1 MRTNYLIVRFLVQFI
16 ILITPWHAYGH
27 QSLSPVSPARPK
39 TSNLSPVDQYSK
51 EPYVFELIERNVR
64 FEADGKGQHD
74 LTLRVRIQ
82 SESAVHEFGLLAYPY
97 ASSFETLDVVYVR
110 VRHSDGTVIETPP
123 SDIQELDTA
132 VSREAPM
139 YTDER
144 EKHIA
149 VKSLTIGDVLEA
161 QLRWTTHDPIALGH
175 FWFEHSYFTAGIC
188 LQETLRLDVPADVPI
203 KLHNS
208 DPQPSVHVDAGR
220 RIYTFNSSNLKK
232 HEESKI
238 PEWERDFHGAPLPDL
253 EVSSFTSWAEIG
265 TWYGG
270 LQLSKVAPT
279 PEIRAKAE
287 ELTKGKTSEDE
298 KLHALYDF
306 VSTRFRYIG
315 VDLGLG
321 RYTPHTASDV
331 LINRYGD
338 CKDKHTLFAA
348 LLQAAGIT
356 AYPVLISSKFRIDDS
371 FPSPSAFD
379 HVITAIPHGDSFLFL
394 DTTPEVAPFGL
405 LMQNIRDRQA
415 LVIPSSSPARLVTTP
430 ADPPFPSYERAH
442 MESYLDT
449 NGTLDAKIRFEER
462 GDGELVLRLAYR
474 ATPQNRWQELTQKIV
489 SNMGFGGTVSDVS
502 VDQPEDTSN
511 PFWMSFSYHRTDYP
525 DWKDHRVTLLSP
537 PLFLPTLSEEEKLS
551 KNPLPLG
558 PLQDV
563 TYDSTMKFPEN
574 FSPLL
579 PGKVDE
585 KTEFAEYSAHYD
597 VEKNSLHGTLH
608 FKTLLHEIPGSER
621 SRFISLSTT
630 MDENARRYI
639 LVGDLS
645 LLNPTGAGSL
655 GMLPGKMEDA
665 IPVLEKSLAE
675 NPDREP
681 ALVALGRA
689 YCSVGRPKDAV
700 TLLEKALAKNPD
712 HSQEVHF
719 VLGEAYLA
727 VADPDKAFVEY
738 KKGLGDDPAPAQL
751 NSVAYSLADANV
763 RLSDALTFSNRA
775 LTRVASE
782 SLDISPDSAKPY
794 DFALMA
800 QLAANWDT
808 LGWIKF
814 RMRDFAAAEKYLQ
827 ASWQLNQTAASGEH
841 LVEVYEKLGKT
852 QKASIICNM
861 AQILFDSSVSF
872 PDAKL
877 RSNLSEEMKRL
888 RPFLNSASESAAPSN
903 GHISTD
909 GRVALVDIRSFD
921 IHLPTKLRAEAS
933 NAVFAISF
941 TNGPKVD
948 NVAFLS
954 GSDELRDATA
964 AITATKFP
972 QSFPDATPARIL
984 RKGSLSCSVY
994 SKQCLLLIST
1004 VADASGPA
1012 PINVSHKIVQEEGKE
1027 GKEVRILNSSPSPA
1041 ESPQPA
1047 VSPAKS
1053 LYDAGKRA
1061 ETNNDYAASAQLY
1074 EQAVA
1079 KDPSYADAWNLLG
1092 QSYNK
1097 LKRYDKAEVA
1107 FRKALALDPS
1117 ARFAHHNLGV
1127 ALQEQKKFEES
1138 IQQYNQEIEL
1148 NPENARSRQNL
1159 GYIYVY
1165 IGQFD
1170 KAVPF
1175 LEKAATMM
1183 PDVPAVQF
1191 NLGLAYAKTAQPE
1204 KAAQA
1209 FNRSVE
1215 LEPTADRKNS
1225 VAYQMALN
1233 KLQLEQAEQY
1243 IDAAIQQS
1251 VGQAK
1256 DISLDRLSDEDA
1268 RLPAS
1273 FGAFWDTLGWIKFQ
1287 QGNTEDA
1294 EKYVKSA
1301 WQIRSVGEI
1310 GDHLAQIYEKE
1321 NRKED
1326 AIQMYALA
1334 LGAPEP
1340 MPETKP
1346 RLVALLGSDSE
1357 VDHRVAEARV
1367 YFMRAHVVKFKNV
1380 RDTDGTAE
1388 FWVLLTPGPK
1398 VTAVKFISGDE
1409 SLRAFASDLQA
1420 ATFTNSF
1427 PDATEL
1433 KLPRRGK
1440 LACSRS
1446 TSECTF
1452 LLMSTETVRSA
1463 N

>member
-1 MRTNYLIVRFLVQFI
+1 MRIHHLVVLFSILLIM
-16 ILITPWHAYGH
+16 PWHADGH
-27 QSLSPVSPARPK
+27 QSPGPASPAPPA
-39 TSNLSPVDQYSK
+39 SSSLPAVDQYSK
-51 EPYVFELIERNVR
+51 EPYVFELIERNLQ
-64 FEADGKGQHD
+64 FEANGKGQHD
-74 LTLRVRIQ
+74 LTFRVRIQ

-110 VRHSDGTVIETPP
+110 VLHPDGTVIETPP

-161 QLRWTTHDPIALGH
+161 QLRWTIHDPIAVGH
-175 FWFEHSYFTAGIC
+175 FWFDHTYFTAGIC

-208 DPQPSVHVDAGR
+208 DPQPSVRVDAGR
-220 RIYTFNSSNLKK
+220 RIYTFNSSSLKK

-238 PEWERDFHGAPLPDL
+238 PEWEKDFHGAPLPDL
-253 EVSSFTSWAEIG
+253 EVSSFSSWAEIG

-270 LQLSKVAPT
+270 LQLSKIAPT

-298 KLHALYDF
+298 KLHAIYDF

-321 RYTPHTASDV
+321 RYTPHAASDV

-356 AYPVLISSKFRIDDS
+356 AYPVLVSSKFRIDSS
-371 FPSPSAFD
+371 FPSPNAFD
-379 HVITAIPHGDSFLFL
+379 HVITAIPRGDSFLFL

-415 LVIPSSSPARLVTTP
+415 LVVPSSSPARLVTTP
-430 ADPPFPSYERAH
+430 ADPPFPAYERAH
-442 MESYLDT
+442 MESSLDT

-537 PLFLPTLSEEEKLS
+537 PLFLPTLSEDEKLS
-551 KNPLPLG
+551 KHPLPLG

-563 TYDSTMKFPEN
+563 TYDSTMKFPQN

-579 PGKVDE
+579 PEKVDE
-585 KTEFAEYSAHYD
+585 KTEFAEYSAHYN

-608 FKTLLHEIPGSER
+608 FKTLLREIPGSER
-621 SRFISLSTT
+621 SRFNSLSTT
-630 MDENARRYI
+630 IDENARRYI

-645 LLNPTGAGSL
+645 LLNPAGAGSI
-655 GMLPGKMEDA
+655 GMLAGKMEDA

-675 NPDREP
+675 SPDREP

-689 YCSVGRPKDAV
+689 YCSVGKPKDAV
-700 TLLEKALAKNPD
+700 ALLEKALAKNPD

-751 NSVAYSLADANV
+751 NTVAYSLADANV

-775 LTRVASE
+775 LSRVASE

-814 RMRDFAAAEKYLQ
+814 RMGDFAAAEKYLQ
-827 ASWQLNQTAASGEH
+827 ASWQLDQTAASGEH
-841 LVEVYEKLGKT
+841 LVEVYEKQGKT
-852 QKASIICNM
+852 QKAASICNM
-861 AQILFDSSVSF
+861 AKAIVSNSPRAQDS
-872 PDAKL
+872 KL
-877 RSNLSEEMKRL
+877 NDRLAEAMKRL
-888 RPFLNSASESAAPSN
+888 QPHLNPAPQTGASST
-903 GHISTD
+903 GYHSTD
-909 GRVALVDIRSFD
+909 GQVALVDMRSLD
-921 IHLPTKLRAEAS
+921 VHLSVKLRAEAS
-933 NAVFAISF
+933 HADFVISL

-948 NVAFLS
+948 SVVFVR
-954 GSDELRDATA
+954 GSDELHDATA

-972 QSFPDATPARIL
+972 VSFPDATPTRIL
-984 RKGSLSCSVY
+984 RKGSLSCSIY
-994 SKQCLLLIST
+994 AKQCLLLLST
-1004 VADASGPA
+1004 VEEASPPVLNTVSSLTFA
-1012 PINVSHKIVQEEGKE
+1012 PGNVFI
-1027 GKEVRILNSSPSPA
+1027 PP
-1041 ESPQPA
+1041 P
-1047 VSPAKS
+1047 VSPGKP
-1053 LYDAGKRA
+1053 LYEAGQRA
-1061 ETNNDYAASAQLY
+1061 GTNRDYVTSAQLY

-1079 KDPSYADAWNLLG
+1079 KDPKYMDAWNALG
-1092 QSYNK
+1092 WTYNN
-1097 LKRYDKAEVA
+1097 LKRYDKAEA
-1107 FRKALALDPS
+1107 ALRKALEIIPT
-1117 ARFAHHNLGV
+1117 ARYAHNNLGQ
-1127 ALQEQKKFEES
+1127 ALEGQKKYNES
-1138 IQQYNQEIEL
+1138 IPEFEKEIEL
-1148 NPENARSRQNL
+1148 NPKDPWAHENL
-1159 GYIYVY
+1159 GRVYVLLD
-1165 IGQFD
+1165 QFD
-1170 KAVPF
+1170 KAVPV
-1175 LEKAATMM
+1175 LEAAAMAA
-1183 PDVPAVQF
+1183 PENPAVQF
-1191 NLGLAYAKTAQPE
+1191 NLGRAYAKTGQPD
-1204 KAAQA
+1204 KAAEA
-1209 FNRSVE
+1209 LSRSVE
-1215 LEPTADRKNS
+1215 LEPTPARWNG
-1225 VAYQMALN
+1225 VAYEMALD
-1233 KLQLEQAEQY
+1233 KIELSQAQKYAES
-1243 IDAAIQQS
+1243 A
-1251 VGQAK
+1251 
-1256 DISLDRLSDEDA
+1256 ISLTVEHLKELSLENLSNEDA
-1268 RLPAS
+1268 QLPATL
-1273 FGAFWDTLGWIKFQ
+1273 AAYWDTLGWIHFRQ
-1287 QGNTEDA
+1287 EQTTDA
-1294 EKYVKSA
+1294 EKYVNSA
-1301 WQIRSVGEI
+1301 WQLRSIGEI

-1321 NRKED
+1321 NRKQD
-1326 AIQMYALA
+1326 AIQLYAMALA
-1334 LGAPEP
+1334 SPGP
-1340 MPETKP
+1340 MPEIKP
-1346 RLVALLGSDSE
+1346 RLVNLLGSESSLS
-1357 VDHRVAEARV
+1357 RVTEGALEKLTQSHTIKLKNSHEA
-1367 YFMRAHVVKFKNV
+1367 
-1380 RDTDGTAE
+1380 DGIAE
-1388 FWVLLTPGPK
+1388 FWILLTPGPK
-1398 VTAVKFISGDE
+1398 VADVKFISGDE
-1409 SLRAFASDLQA
+1409 SLRPFASDLQA
-1420 ATFTNSF
+1420 APFTNSF
-1427 PDATEL
+1427 PDATEV

-1440 LACSRS
+1440 LTCSRS
-1446 TSECTF
+1446 TALCSF
-1452 LLMSTETVRSA
+1452 LLMSAETVRSA

>member
-1 MRTNYLIVRFLVQFI
+1 MCSTYLIVRFLVLFI
-16 ILITPWHAYGH
+16 MLIMPWHAYGH
-27 QSLSPVSPARPK
+27 QSPSPVSPAQPK
-39 TSNLSPVDQYSK
+39 TSNLPAADQYSK

-110 VRHSDGTVIETPP
+110 VRHPDGTVTETPP

-161 QLRWTTHDPIALGH
+161 QLRWTIHDPIAPGH
-175 FWFEHSYFTAGIC
+175 FWFDHSYFTAGIC

-232 HEESKI
+232 QEESKI

-253 EVSSFTSWAEIG
+253 EVSSFSSWAEIG

-270 LQLSKVAPT
+270 LQISKVAPT

-287 ELTKGKTSEDE
+287 ELTKGKTSDNE

-315 VDLGLG
+315 VDLGAG
-321 RYTPHTASDV
+321 RYTPHTASDI

-356 AYPVLISSKFRIDDS
+356 AYPVLISSKFRIGDS

-379 HVITAIPHGDSFLFL
+379 HVITAIPRGDSFLFL

-442 MESYLDT
+442 MESSLDT

-551 KNPLPLG
+551 KDPLPLG

-574 FSPLL
+574 FAPLL

-608 FKTLLHEIPGSER
+608 FKTLLHEIPGFER
-621 SRFISLSTT
+621 SRFNSLSTT

-645 LLNPTGAGSL
+645 LLNPAGAGSL

-681 ALVALGRA
+681 ALVALGHA

-712 HSQEVHF
+712 HSREVHF

-727 VADPDKAFVEY
+727 VADPDKAILEY

-751 NSVAYSLADANV
+751 NTVAYSLADAGV
-763 RLSDALTFSNRA
+763 GLSDALSFSNRA
-775 LTRVASE
+775 LSTVASE
-782 SLDISPDSAKPY
+782 SLDISPDNAKPY

-814 RMRDFAAAEKYLQ
+814 RMGDYNAAEKYLQ
-827 ASWQLNQTAASGEH
+827 ASWQLNQTAVSGEH

-852 QKASIICNM
+852 QKAASICNM
-861 AQILFDSSVSF
+861 AKAIVSNSPRAQDS
-872 PDAKL
+872 KL
-877 RSNLSEEMKRL
+877 SDRLAEAMKRL
-888 RPFLNSASESAAPSN
+888 QSHLNPAPQS
-903 GHISTD
+903 GSSSTGYHSTD
-909 GRVALVDIRSFD
+909 GQVALVDIRSLD
-921 IHLPTKLRAEAS
+921 VHLSTKLRTEAS
-933 NAVFAISF
+933 HADFVISL

-948 NVAFLS
+948 NVVFLR

-972 QSFPDATPARIL
+972 VSFPDATPTRIL
-984 RKGSLSCSVY
+984 RKGSLSCSIY
-994 SKQCLLLIST
+994 AKQCLLLLST
-1004 VADASGPA
+1004 VEEASPPA
-1012 PINVSHKIVQEEGKE
+1012 PNIVSSLTFAPGNAFI
-1027 GKEVRILNSSPSPA
+1027 P
-1041 ESPQPA
+1041 PA
-1047 VSPAKS
+1047 VSPGKP
-1053 LYDAGKRA
+1053 LYEAGQRA
-1061 ETNNDYAASAQLY
+1061 GTNRDYVTSAQLY

-1079 KDPSYADAWNLLG
+1079 KDPKYMDAWNALG
-1092 QSYNK
+1092 WTYNNLK
-1097 LKRYDKAEVA
+1097 LYDKAEA
-1107 FRKALALDPS
+1107 ALRKALEIVPT
-1117 ARFAHHNLGV
+1117 ARYAHNNLGQ
-1127 ALQEQKKFEES
+1127 ALEGQKKYNES
-1138 IQQYNQEIEL
+1138 IPEFEKEIEL
-1148 NPENARSRQNL
+1148 NPKDPWAHENL
-1159 GYIYVY
+1159 GRVYVLL
-1165 IGQFD
+1165 GQFE
-1170 KAVPF
+1170 KAVPV
-1175 LEKAATMM
+1175 LEAAATAA
-1183 PDVPAVQF
+1183 PENPAVQF
-1191 NLGLAYAKTAQPE
+1191 NLGRAYAKTGHPD
-1204 KAAQA
+1204 KAAEA
-1209 FNRSVE
+1209 LSRSVE
-1215 LEPTADRKNS
+1215 LEPTPARWNG
-1225 VAYQMALN
+1225 VAYEMALD
-1233 KLQLEQAEQY
+1233 KIEL
-1243 IDAAIQQS
+1243 
-1251 VGQAK
+1251 GQAPK
-1256 DISLDRLSDEDA
+1256 YAESAISLTVDHLKEISLESLSNEDA
-1268 RLPAS
+1268 QLPATL
-1273 FGAFWDTLGWIKFQ
+1273 AAYWDTLGWIRFQ
-1287 QGNTEDA
+1287 QEQINDA

-1301 WQIRSVGEI
+1301 WQLRSIGEI

-1321 NRKED
+1321 NRKQD
-1326 AIQMYALA
+1326 AIQLYAMALA
-1334 LGAPEP
+1334 SPGP

-1346 RLVALLGSDSE
+1346 RLVSLLGSESSLP
-1357 VDHRVAEARV
+1357 RVMEGALEKLTQS
-1367 YFMRAHVVKFKNV
+1367 HSIKLKNSH
-1380 RDTDGTAE
+1380 DADGIAE
-1388 FWVLLTPGPK
+1388 FWILLMPGPK
-1398 VTAVKFISGDE
+1398 VIETRFISGDE
-1409 SLRAFASDLQA
+1409 SLRVFASDLQEVPFA
-1420 ATFTNSF
+1420 NSF
-1427 PDATEL
+1427 PDTTEV

-1440 LACSRS
+1440 LTCSRS
-1446 TSECTF
+1446 TAQCSF
-1452 LLMSTETVRSA
+1452 LLMSSETVRSA